1 VAHIRL
7 GYVVMFQ
14 GSQVLVIAIGA
25 DRVTDL
31 PHYRI
36 SDADV
41 CPRCVKP
48 REIQPKAQRL

>member
-1 VAHIRL
+1 
-7 GYVVMFQ
+7 MFQ